1 MPQKKL
7 LLVEDNTIIS
17 DNKEISNCLNSYF
30 ININDALY
38 LNEPETIDGYTPLND
53 AAVMNAVMVS
63 RIEKTI
69 KSEETFVFQPVS
81 SVDIRNEI
89 DQLNRSKITSG
100 ELSKDIAKSVADNFR
115 E

>member
-1 MPQKKL
+1 
-7 LLVEDNTIIS
+7 
-17 DNKEISNCLNSYF
+17 
-30 ININDALY
+30 
-38 LNEPETIDGYTPLND
+38 
-53 AAVMNAVMVS
+53 MNAVMVS
-63 RIEKTI
+63 RIKKTI
-69 KSEETFVFQPVS
+69 KSGETFVFQPVS